1 MRLRQNHSS
10 GFKPHCII
18 ALSLFSAGPEEKLRR
33 HEKAARICSLLIL
46 SGFLFKKMVELVG
59 MPQKAD
65 SERKSHRNPLI
76 FKVKMSNLTKFP

>member
-1 MRLRQNHSS
+1 MA
-10 GFKPHCII
+10 II
-18 ALSLFSAGPEEKLRR
+18 E
-33 HEKAARICSLLIL
+33 
-46 SGFLFKKMVELVG
+46 KMVELVG